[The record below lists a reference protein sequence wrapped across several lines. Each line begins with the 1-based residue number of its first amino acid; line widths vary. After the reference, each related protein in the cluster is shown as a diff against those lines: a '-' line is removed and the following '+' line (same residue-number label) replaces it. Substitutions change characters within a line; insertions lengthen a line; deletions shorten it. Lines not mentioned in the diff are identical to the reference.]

1 MGWAYLGGRGEAVGG
16 VVSMTDDELW
26 QAIESLARKQ
36 EPAIQQA
43 VLSAF
48 AALSQIVDTETLAA
62 AVAMGPTAVLAL
74 FPDEAFV
81 AAFQT
86 MPKALHGA
94 AVAAG
99 TAEAKGL
106 VARLTEA
113 LKTAST
119 LSGGGA
125 AGLPPT
131 PVLTGLGGA
140 PSWSP
145 KVMQFQFDVLNPKVT
160 EAVRQ
165 QAASLVVQV
174 TQQVKD
180 AIKEEVRLGML
191 RGENPRETARAIRQ
205 HIGLTAKQQQAVANF
220 RQELMTFHERD
231 KAGAWNLGG
240 KISRA
245 PGGAQTFAI
254 GPDGKPLDQI
264 QARRLRDFRYDPVLM
279 NAMQTGTPLTWKQID
294 KMTEAYQRKYLRYRS
309 ETIATTEALRASNLG
324 IHQAWRQAID
334 QKLINENWVRKR
346 WGLALGSDRTCLI
359 CRPMPALNKG
369 EDGLGIP
376 LEDPFT
382 LTGGGRIAM
391 PPAHPRCRCNI
402 LVKLI
407 G

>member
-1 MGWAYLGGRGEAVGG
+1 
-16 VVSMTDDELW
+16 MTDDELW
-26 QAIESLARKQ
+26 QAIEALARKQ

-43 VLSAF
+43 VLAAF

-74 FPDEAFV
+74 FPDEAFT
-81 AAFQT
+81 AAFQVL
-86 MPKALHGA
+86 PKALHGA

-106 VARLTEA
+106 VTKLADA
-113 LKTAST
+113 LKTAT
-119 LSGGGA
+119 ALAGGSPSP
-125 AGLPPT
+125 LPT
-131 PVLTGLGGA
+131 PGLTGLGA
-140 PSWSP
+140 AASWSP
-145 KVMQFQFDVLNPKVT
+145 KIMQFQFDVLNPKVID
-160 EAVRQ
+160 AVNQ

-174 TQQVKD
+174 TQQTKD

-231 KAGAWNLGG
+231 NAGAWNLGG

-254 GPDGKPLDQI
+254 GPDGKPLDAI
-264 QARRLRDFRYDPVLM
+264 TARRLRDFRYDSVLQSV
-279 NAMQTGTPLTWKQID
+279 MQSGKPLSQAQID
-294 KMTEAYQRKYLRYRS
+294 KMTEAYERKYLKFRA

-324 IHQAWRQAID
+324 IHQTWRQAIE
-334 QKLINENWVRKR
+334 QKIVQEHWVRKK
-346 WGLALGSDRTCLI
+346 WGLALGSDRTCLL
-359 CRPMPALNKG
+359 CRPMPQLNQG
-369 EDGLGIP
+369 DDGLGIP
-376 LEDPFT
+376 LEQPFVT
-382 LTGGGRIAM
+382 TGGGRIM
-391 PPAHPRCRCNI
+391 LPGLHPRCRCNI

>member
-1 MGWAYLGGRGEAVGG
+1 
-16 VVSMTDDELW
+16 MTDDELW
-26 QAIESLARKQ
+26 QAMEALARKQ

-43 VLSAF
+43 VLAAF

-74 FPDEAFV
+74 FPDEAFT
-81 AAFQT
+81 AAFQA

-99 TAEAKGL
+99 TAEAKSL
-106 VARLTEA
+106 VTKLADA
-113 LKTAST
+113 LKTATALAEGGRPSSMPT
-119 LSGGGA
+119 PGLSGLGA
-125 AGLPPT
+125 A
-131 PVLTGLGGA
+131 A
-140 PSWSP
+140 SWSP
-145 KVMQFQFDVLNPKVT
+145 KIMQFQFDVLNPKVT

-174 TQQVKD
+174 TQQTKD

-245 PGGAQTFAI
+245 PGGAQTYAI
-254 GPDGKPLDQI
+254 GSDGKPLDAI
-264 QARRLRDFRYDPVLM
+264 TARRLRDFRYDSVLQS
-279 NAMQTGTPLTWKQID
+279 AMQSGTPLTWKQID
-294 KMTEAYQRKYLRYRS
+294 KMTEAYARKYLRYRA

-324 IHQAWRQAID
+324 IYQTWRQAIE
-334 QKLINENWVRKR
+334 QKLVQEHWVRKK

-359 CRPMPALNKG
+359 CRPMPQLNQG

-376 LEDPFT
+376 LEDPFF
-382 LTGGGRIAM
+382 LTGGGRVSM
-391 PPAHPRCRCNI
+391 PPLHPRCRCTV